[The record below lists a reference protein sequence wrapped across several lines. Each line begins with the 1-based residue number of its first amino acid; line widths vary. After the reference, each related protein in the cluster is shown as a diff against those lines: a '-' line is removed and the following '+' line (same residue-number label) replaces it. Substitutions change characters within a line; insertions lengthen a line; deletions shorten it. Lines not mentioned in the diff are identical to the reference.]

1 MKNVTAQTDKLSTN
15 SSTKPYERLKAWV
28 ACYDLTLA
36 LYKITEPWPHHD
48 RACLSSELRDAAL
61 TASAEIARG
70 SWVPSGKEFRGFL
83 NCAIGKLAR
92 LGALNLLAK
101 DLGFLTDEQATELE
115 ILRDHASRLT
125 EGLYRAIGKK
135 GGRTRR

>member
-1 MKNVTAQTDKLSTN
+1 MKQTDKLGTD
-15 SSTKPYERLKAWV
+15 SSARPYERLKAWV
-28 ACYDLTLA
+28 ACHDLA
-36 LYKITEPWPHHD
+36 LVLYRITELWPHHE

-61 TASAEIARG
+61 TAVAEIARG

-83 NCAIGKLAR
+83 NCAIGELAR

-101 DLGFLTDEQATELE
+101 ELGFLTEEQATELE

-125 EGLYRAIGKK
+125 EGLYRALARKRKI
-135 GGRTRR
+135 